1 MYEKPQ
7 SVWKPIL
14 ASGVEKT
21 YKTRVRCNIVHAIL
35 EEIKVQYAVVD
46 IFVRT
51 VFSVTTENFI
61 GAIKDAPPPIEIP

>member
-21 YKTRVRCNIVHAIL
+21 YKGRVRCNIVNTLL
-35 EEIKVQYAVVD
+35 EKQYAVVD